1 MHKRTLI
8 LFLIFCSLYVIVLA
22 QQEESLII
30 TTYYPS
36 PYGSYIELTAHR
48 MKIGQNYSG
57 SGVTVENNNLI
68 VEGKI
73 GIGITTNPQE
83 KLEVGGKIK
92 INQGGNANRAVC
104 WKSDNTLGYC
114 SSSVAGDGS
123 CTCN

>member
-8 LFLIFCSLYVIVLA
+8 LFLIFCSLYVVVLA

-36 PYGSYIELTAHR
+36 PYGSYVELTAHR

-57 SGVTVENNNLI
+57 SGVTVPNNSLI
-68 VEGKI
+68 VEDNI
-73 GIGITTNPQE
+73 GIRTTNPRATVE
-83 KLEVGGKIK
+83 INGTLRVERGSNPGK
-92 INQGGNANRAVC
+92 AVC

>member
-1 MHKRTLI
+1 MHKRSLI
-8 LFLIFCSLYVIVLA
+8 LFLIFCSLYVVVLA

-36 PYGSYIELTAHR
+36 PYGSYIELTAR
-48 MKIGQNYSG
+48 KMKIGTNYSD
-57 SGVTVENNNLI
+57 SAVTVADNNLI

-73 GIGITTNPQE
+73 GIGITEPQE
-83 KLEVGGKIK
+83 KLEVDGKIK

-114 SSSVAGDGS
+114 SSSVLPNGS

>member
-1 MHKRTLI
+1 MHKRSLI
-8 LFLIFCSLYVIVLA
+8 LFLIFCSLYVVVLA

-57 SGVTVENNNLI
+57 SGIGFLTDGLI
-68 VEGKI
+68 VEGNV
-73 GIGITTNPQE
+73 GIRTSSPRATVE
-83 KLEVGGKIK
+83 
-92 INQGGNANRAVC
+92 INGTLRVEQGSRSGRAVC
-104 WKSDNTLGYC
+104 WRSDNTLGYC
-114 SSSVAGDGS
+114 SSPVAGDGS

>member
-1 MHKRTLI
+1 MHKRTLV

-22 QQEESLII
+22 QQEELII

-36 PYGSYIELTAHR
+36 PYGSYVELTAHR

-57 SGVTVENNNLI
+57 SSVTVADNNLI

-73 GIGITTNPQE
+73 GIGITNPQE
-83 KLEVGGKIK
+83 KLEVNGKIK
-92 INQGGNANRAVC
+92 INQGGEANRIVC

-114 SSSVAGDGS
+114 SSFVSANGACV
-123 CTCN
+123 CN